1 MKRLLPLLGIFA
13 IGDGLMLIL
22 RPKEHLSFWAA
33 NAADLMEKM
42 KPNLL
47 PPLKPGKDEAFRAW
61 FAWSNEAYA
70 RHEGFISRRLLVPQE
85 GGNYAAIVEH
95 ESYESFMA
103 MHTSPTQA
111 EVNERITPL
120 LAGRPS
126 PEFYETVE
134 LAEAAVE
141 SVGK

>member
-1 MKRLLPLLGIFA
+1 VGLPPEDVL
-13 IGDGLMLIL
+13 
-22 RPKEHLSFWAA
+22 PKAHPLDFSARKVPAVAET
-33 NAADLMEKM
+33 
-42 KPNLL
+42 L